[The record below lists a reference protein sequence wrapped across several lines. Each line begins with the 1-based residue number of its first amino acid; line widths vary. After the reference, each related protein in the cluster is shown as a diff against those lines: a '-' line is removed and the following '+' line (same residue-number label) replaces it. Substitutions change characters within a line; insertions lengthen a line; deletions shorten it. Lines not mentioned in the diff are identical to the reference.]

1 MELCCH
7 EWSDDK
13 AWTYHSEAGKEKWR
27 ELADIAIRLVRGND
41 SK

>member
-7 EWSDDK
+7 EWSDEK

-27 ELADIAIRLVRGND
+27 ELADIAIRLVRSND
-41 SK
+41 T